1 MPPTAQLNHLTEIL
15 RHLYSQRLL
24 ILTICTSFLILP
36 ARESSETFVFLSL
49 PDPLWTKSWAS
60 DLIFIPVTTLP
71 A

>member
-1 MPPTAQLNHLTEIL
+1 MPPTAQLNHLTEML

-24 ILTICTSFLILP
+24 TSNNLHQFP
-36 ARESSETFVFLSL
+36 SSPSQETFVFLSL

-60 DLIFIPVTTLP
+60 DLIFIPVTILP